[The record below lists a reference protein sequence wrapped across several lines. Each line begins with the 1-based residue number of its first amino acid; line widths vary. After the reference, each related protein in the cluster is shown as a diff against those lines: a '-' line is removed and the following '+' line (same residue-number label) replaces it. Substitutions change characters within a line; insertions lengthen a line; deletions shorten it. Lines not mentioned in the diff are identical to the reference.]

1 MLNDTGSTLFNH
13 KAQALEYDPQM
24 HPLKFTDDI
33 RTCASEY
40 PAGRLQ
46 VIGYNGT
53 ALTDWFI
60 EDCSLLQY
68 TGTQTRLFGS
78 LRSHLYFATTPK
90 YNTLVGL
97 LPGVRQAACPF
108 VRNLGK
114 YNLYWPDGTCF
125 TDPDVSVL
133 Q

>member
-1 MLNDTGSTLFNH
+1 MNVRLPGVGVYYYTLPLCTSMLNDTGSTLFNH

-68 TGTQTRLFGS
+68 TGTQTSFRES
-78 LRSHLYFATTPK
+78 SK
-90 YNTLVGL
+90 
-97 LPGVRQAACPF
+97 PF
-108 VRNLGK
+108 VFCN
-114 YNLYWPDGTCF
+114 NAE
-125 TDPDVSVL
+125 V
-133 Q
+133 